1 MLFIS
6 NRNILF
12 TLQQS
17 REDTAGTICGTD
29 IKMRRDND
37 VVQLGFKLLW
47 PGTINQTRKNAQEER
62 EIGIITSQPPSHGE
76 DKGLGM

>member
-6 NRNILF
+6 SKNILF
-12 TLQQS
+12 ALQQS
-17 REDTAGTICGTD
+17 REDPAGTICGTD

-37 VVQLGFKLLW
+37 VVQLGFKLLR
-47 PGTINQTRKNAQEER
+47 PGTINQTRKNAQER
-62 EIGIITSQPPSHGE
+62 EIGIITSQPPSCGE